1 MLHFIGALIAGI
13 VGLFAALLGI
23 GLGLGA
29 LLLVAAPFLLLM
41 LIPLLPVLI
50 LVWILRRIGILSG
63 PFLTFVVLVAGFFL
77 VIGGIHNVWNRK
89 SESLGDWIE
98 AKKDQLE
105 TCREQGGDNVTVQ
118 WDDEDLIFTC
128 SGKHNG
134 PSEKPKDAHI

>member
-50 LVWILRRIGILSG
+50 VVWILRRIGILSG

-89 SESLGDWIE
+89 SELVGDWIE

-105 TCREQGGDNVTVQ
+105 TCREEGGDNVTVQ
-118 WDDEDLIFTC
+118 WDDDDLVFTC
-128 SGKHNG
+128 SGKHKG
-134 PSEKPKDAHI
+134 TFEKPRDAHI

>member
-29 LLLVAAPFLLLM
+29 LLLVAAPFLLLL

-50 LVWILRRIGILSG
+50 LIWILRRIGILSG

-77 VIGGIHNVWNRK
+77 VIGGIHNIWNRK
-89 SESLGDWIE
+89 SESVGDWIE
-98 AKKDQLE
+98 AKKQQLE
-105 TCREQGGDNVTVQ
+105 TCRDQGGDNVTVQ
-118 WDDEDLIFTC
+118 WDDEDLVFTC
-128 SGKHNG
+128 KGKHNRG
-134 PSEKPKDAHI
+134 EQPRDAHI

>member
-105 TCREQGGDNVTVQ
+105 ACREQGGDNVTVQ
-118 WDDEDLIFTC
+118 WDDDDLIFTC
-128 SGKHNG
+128 SGKHSH
-134 PSEKPKDAHI
+134 PSETPRDAHI